1 MVYGSTSETANSP
14 RWNLRSHPLCLLRAT
29 SRPASLLRADLL
41 GRSGGLLGSGLLGSG
56 LLGRSNRCLGGI
68 LVLLYQI
75 GGVSHVGRGLPG
87 VRVVGE
93 ALPLDVV
100 QELLSLA
107 LGVNDS
113 LDLVLGILLLLV
125 LLLGSASLATALG
138 TSRLLRGLL
147 TGDADH

>member
-1 MVYGSTSETANSP
+1 M
-14 RWNLRSHPLCLLRAT
+14 
-29 SRPASLLRADLL
+29 
-41 GRSGGLLGSGLLGSG
+41 
-56 LLGRSNRCLGGI
+56 
-68 LVLLYQI
+68 
-75 GGVSHVGRGLPG
+75 GRGLPG